1 LGNESTFKRLQ
12 PVLTV
17 AAGAGLGVIV
27 TLTSVGAGALGVVIL
42 TYLYPLRLT
51 PARLIATDIV
61 HAIPLALFAGIGH
74 LFVGHVDF
82 ELLGWLLLGS
92 IPGVLIG
99 AHLSA
104 RLPARLLRIALASVL
119 SVVAVKLLVS

>member
-1 LGNESTFKRLQ
+1 LGNESPFKRPQ
-12 PVLTV
+12 PALIV
-17 AAGAGLGVIV
+17 AAAVELAVIV

-42 TYLYPLRLT
+42 AYLFSLRLT

-74 LFVGHVDF
+74 LFVELVNF
-82 ELLGWLLLGS
+82 ELPGWLLLGC
-92 IPGVLIG
+92 IPGALNS

-104 RLPARLLRIALASVL
+104 RLSARLLRIALASVPVR
-119 SVVAVKLLVS
+119 SGC

>member
-1 LGNESTFKRLQ
+1 
-12 PVLTV
+12 
-17 AAGAGLGVIV
+17 
-27 TLTSVGAGALGVVIL
+27 
-42 TYLYPLRLT
+42 
-51 PARLIATDIV
+51 V

-104 RLPARLLRIALASVL
+104 RLPARFLRIALASVL
-119 SVVAVKLLVS
+119 SAVAIKLLVS